1 MSLTENIIRQSEM
14 SVELKDFLDNLTH
27 IEGSLYHGILP
38 FETFIEIQS
47 WIKQRKEEPR
57 VQKSKTNHM
66 NELKDPHLI
75 IALGILTQDDTDD
88 DGKLY
93 KAGSIFIL
101 DANTRKWVWVNK
113 DLDRL
118 PQKLSGNV
126 FKKETLKELHSI
138 YLTYDSPDA
147 CETSGEALTG
157 QYRVLG
163 WNPESAKFVDGQI
176 GTALNFASMWTYGA
190 PQYGTNKGKDGV
202 EVSESE
208 TKTEQSR
215 LISGLQLQYFLPELK
230 YLDKFNLKKANGI
243 DPPLLTALLAATK
256 AFKGNPHFDELV
268 KSCNER
274 EFVNGA
280 NTNALG
286 KIMMAALQYTDEV
299 YVRGGEAKYA
309 VYRKAYNFYLYWIE
323 RYVKNES
330 DRQTGKNLKGR
341 QGGYDGDMII
351 RKDGSKNLKWDADK
365 ISYGKEF
372 NQKYILPLDS
382 NYLNHLFNVDNEDTD

>member
-1 MSLTENIIRQSEM
+1 MCIR
-14 SVELKDFLDNLTH
+14 D
-27 IEGSLYHGILP
+27 
-38 FETFIEIQS
+38 
-47 WIKQRKEEPR
+47 R
-57 VQKSKTNHM
+57 
-66 NELKDPHLI
+66 
-75 IALGILTQDDTDD
+75 DDTDD

-101 DANTRKWVWVNK
+101 DANTRKWVWINGELK
-113 DLDRL
+113 RL
-118 PQKLSGNV
+118 PQRLSGHV

-163 WNPESAKFVDGQI
+163 WNPESPKFVDGQI
-176 GTALNFASMWTYGA
+176 GTALNFASMWTYNA

-256 AFKGNPHFDELV
+256 AFKGDKHFNELV
-268 KSCNER
+268 RLCNDRRFE
-274 EFVNGA
+274 NGTT
-280 NTNALG
+280 TNALG
-286 KIMMAALQYTDEV
+286 KIMMAAMSITEEV
-299 YVRGGEAKYA
+299 YVRGGEAKYST
-309 VYRKAYNFYLYWIE
+309 YRKAYNFYLYWIE

-330 DRQTGKNLKGR
+330 DRNVGSNLKGR
-341 QGGYDGDMII
+341 QNGYDGDMII
-351 RKDGSKNLKWDADK
+351 REDGKVNHKRKDGSVSA
-365 ISYGKEF
+365 GKEF
-372 NQKYILPLDS
+372 NQRYI
-382 NYLNHLFNVDNEDTD
+382 YLSDYNNLNRLLVNENTN

>member
-14 SVELKDFLDNLTH
+14 SEELKDFLDNLTH
-27 IEGSLYHGILP
+27 VEGSLYHGILS
-38 FETFIEIQS
+38 FETFLEIQS

-101 DANTRKWVWVNK
+101 DANTRKFVWINGELK
-113 DLDRL
+113 RL
-118 PQKLSGNV
+118 PQRLSGHV

-163 WNPESAKFVDGQI
+163 WNPESPKFVDGQI

-256 AFKGNPHFDELV
+256 AFKGDKHFNELV
-268 KSCNER
+268 RACNDR
-274 EFVNGA
+274 SYVNGA
-280 NTNALG
+280 KTNALG
-286 KIMMAALQYTDEV
+286 KIMMAAMSITDEV
-299 YVRGGEAKYA
+299 YVRGGEAKYST
-309 VYRKAYNFYLYWIE
+309 YRKAYNFYLYWIE

-330 DRQTGKNLKGR
+330 DRNVESNLKGR
-341 QGGYDGDMII
+341 QNGYDGDMII
-351 RKDGSKNLKWDADK
+351 REDGKVNHKRKDGSVSA
-365 ISYGKEF
+365 GKEF
-372 NQKYILPLDS
+372 NQRYI
-382 NYLNHLFNVDNEDTD
+382 YLSDFNNLNRLLVNENTN